1 MPDKTI
7 NCSSSCLETPKP
19 ASNSRLPQHQPKLPS
34 SQNLISRFSAVFLF
48 FSCNIAQ
55 EISLATTSVGA
66 WGRFLNWR
74 TLDSA
79 RQFAAAA
86 RIGYNATE
94 TLSALESVSA

>member
-7 NCSSSCLETPKP
+7 NCPSSCLETPKP
-19 ASNSRLPQHQPKLPS
+19 ASNSRLPQHQPLF
-34 SQNLISRFSAVFLF
+34 ISRFSAVFLF

-55 EISLATTSVGA
+55 EISLATASVGA

>member
-1 MPDKTI
+1 LFGDPQAG
-7 NCSSSCLETPKP
+7 LQQQAAATPT
-19 ASNSRLPQHQPKLPS
+19 
-34 SQNLISRFSAVFLF
+34 
-48 FSCNIAQ
+48 SCNIAQ
-55 EISLATTSVGA
+55 EISLATASVGA